1 MLALIPC
8 PFIILSLFYSIN
20 SSRHL
25 LYGLFI
31 FESLLTYFQ
40 GDSYLKN
47 RGALGF
53 LQLLSSSQV
62 LRLCGSQ
69 GELISDL
76 QERQMLVTVTCKQGN
91 IYRAPTGDE

>member
-1 MLALIPC
+1 MDC
-8 PFIILSLFYSIN
+8 LF
-20 SSRHL
+20 
-25 LYGLFI
+25 

-53 LQLLSSSQV
+53 LRLLSSSQV

-91 IYRAPTGDE
+91 IYRVPTGDERVLSVASGTASLEDS